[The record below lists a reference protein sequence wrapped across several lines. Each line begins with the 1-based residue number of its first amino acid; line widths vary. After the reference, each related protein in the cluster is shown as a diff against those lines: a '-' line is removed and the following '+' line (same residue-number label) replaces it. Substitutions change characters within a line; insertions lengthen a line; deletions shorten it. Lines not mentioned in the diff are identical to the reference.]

1 MVEPRVLLEA
11 IGELAM
17 AIKPHFT
24 DERRRQRI
32 SEALHVLVDH
42 IIELATAATARAE
55 AAEAR
60 NKVLET
66 QVDILE
72 QALID
77 HNCGSPSCLCVGCI
91 EKRDPALGDEHG
103 K

>member
-1 MVEPRVLLEA
+1 MGYAYVQMLARRVAE
-11 IGELAM
+11 
-17 AIKPHFT
+17 
-24 DERRRQRI
+24 
-32 SEALHVLVDH
+32 
-42 IIELATAATARAE
+42 ATARAE

-60 NKVLET
+60 VKVLEMH
-66 QVDILE
+66 VDILE

>member
-1 MVEPRVLLEA
+1 MA
-11 IGELAM
+11 YWDGE
-17 AIKPHFT
+17 IDPTPQPITYWK
-24 DERRRQRI
+24 
-32 SEALHVLVDH
+32 
-42 IIELATAATARAE
+42 ARAE